1 MSSIPFEINLCFVG
15 YECSQIFFCFQQGRH
30 AIKTERIIY
39 LRLRLNSRARSEM
52 NQ

>member
-1 MSSIPFEINLCFVG
+1 MFANF
-15 YECSQIFFCFQQGRH
+15 IFFQQGRH

-52 NQ
+52 NQQMPGGQKFVHN